1 MATTMFQTNLSAAN
15 LSAANLSVSEE
26 ERYVSVSEAY
36 ENINAN
42 EDYEDWA
49 HEQNMDAEFDMVDY
63 HTNKNRK
70 MAQNVR
76 DKKLIKPKQDEK
88 QKELYKQKMKEL
100 ELAKQVKIQKNKD
113 RKTEDNLRILERK
126 DKQDVKDIGL
136 DENQYGN
143 RDKIEI
149 EVLVK
154 DNWDDELD

>member
-1 MATTMFQTNLSAAN
+1 MAATMFQS
-15 LSAANLSVSEE
+15 NLSVSEANLSE
-26 ERYVSVSEAY
+26 ANLSEAYLSEAY

-100 ELAKQVKIQKNKD
+100 ELAKQLKIQKNKD

-143 RDKIEI
+143 KDKIEI

-154 DNWDDELD
+154 DNWDDDLDW